1 MLRKQYEKTLY
12 FFSSDA
18 TATQLYANKD
28 MAVQNKGSFFAEA
41 ADPIT
46 LRSLMKKRRR
56 RFTNYSTKIYY

>member
-1 MLRKQYEKTLY
+1 MLKRQYEKALY
-12 FFSSDA
+12 FFRSGA

-28 MAVQNKGSFFAEA
+28 MAVQNERSFFAEA

-56 RFTNYSTKIYY
+56 RFTNYSTEIYY